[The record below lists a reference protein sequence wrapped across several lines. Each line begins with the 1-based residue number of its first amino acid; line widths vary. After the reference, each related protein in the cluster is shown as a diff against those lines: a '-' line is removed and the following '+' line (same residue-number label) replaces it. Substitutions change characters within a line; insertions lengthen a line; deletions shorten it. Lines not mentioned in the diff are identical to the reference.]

1 MEYIA
6 PQYIISNH
14 IIIRFDNFN
23 YITMRTIEEVVR
35 NQKEG
40 VRKQPGFVDV
50 EFLDIYYKLRNDI
63 HLTERENEIL
73 KLYHKK
79 DF

>member
-1 MEYIA
+1 
-6 PQYIISNH
+6 
-14 IIIRFDNFN
+14 
-23 YITMRTIEEVVR
+23 MRTIEEVVR

-50 EFLDIYYKLRNDI
+50 EFLDIYYKIRNNI
-63 HLTERENEIL
+63 SLTEREKEIL
-73 KLYHKK
+73 NLYHRR